1 MILNRNIQ
9 INENVAHIELAVEI
23 NEGETY
29 YLIDEVIPEGWNV
42 ISASDGGSYEAF
54 PGHIRWVV
62 IQNAYD
68 YIYSYE
74 LEIPTGVGRGV
85 FHGLYMGEGDKVE
98 QPIMGESVINVENG
112 SVQVTKAHERIAD
125 DAVRTSYLANIDA
138 QDALDNFVRLSRKV
152 EGLTDPTHEQERY
165 NQHDADMARDN
176 AIVMCKYIVE
186 YGIVGVEA
194 AEEAMTVAST
204 NREILHA
211 TGLVAKAKGCVKDS
225 NMTVQL
231 LAIEIEKYKHIDAIQ
246 KRTLRAEIVIQL
258 QKEREARAINDVEVM
273 KKAIALKEAALAK
286 LIELYNV

>member
-1 MILNRNIQ
+1 MILNRKIQ
-9 INENVAHIELAVEI
+9 INENVAHIELNVEI

-42 ISASDGGSYEAF
+42 LSASDGGSYEAF

-62 IQNAYD
+62 IQNACD
-68 YIYSYE
+68 KIYSYK
-74 LEIPTGVGRGV
+74 LEIPDDVGRGV

-98 QPIMGESVINVENG
+98 QPITGESVINVGNG

-125 DAVRTSYLANIDA
+125 DAVRTSYLANMDA
-138 QDALDNFVRLSRKV
+138 KAALDSFVRLSRKV
-152 EGLTDPTHEQERY
+152 EGLTDPTHEQVRY
-165 NQHDADMARDN
+165 SQYDADTARDN
-176 AIVMCKYIVE
+176 AIIACKYIVE
-186 YGIVGVEA
+186 YGILGMEA
-194 AEEAMTVAST
+194 AKDAMSVAST

-211 TGLVAKAKGCVKDS
+211 TGLVAKAKKYAEES
-225 NMTVQL
+225 TMTAQL

-258 QKEREARAINDVEVM
+258 QKEREARDINDVESM
-273 KKAIALKEAALAK
+273 KKAMAAKEAALAK